1 MKERERKRGAGA
13 AEIIQ
18 EIKWGWSLNETMENK
33 GQILREKVPKKL
45 DQQDSELALAPRPP
59 DRALMTPPSQ
69 GPDLTLLQVL
79 SVGR

>member
-45 DQQDSELALAPRPP
+45 DQQDSELALAPRP
-59 DRALMTPPSQ
+59 LTEPS
-69 GPDLTLLQVL
+69 
-79 SVGR
+79 

>member
-33 GQILREKVPKKL
+33 GQILREKVPRKL
-45 DQQDSELALAPRPP
+45 DQQDSELALAPRP
-59 DRALMTPPSQ
+59 LTEPS
-69 GPDLTLLQVL
+69 
-79 SVGR
+79 